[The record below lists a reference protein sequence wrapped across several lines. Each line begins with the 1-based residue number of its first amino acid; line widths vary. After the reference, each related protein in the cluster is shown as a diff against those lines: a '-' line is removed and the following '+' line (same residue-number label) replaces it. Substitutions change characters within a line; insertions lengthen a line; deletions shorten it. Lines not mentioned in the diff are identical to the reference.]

1 MKKKLGLL
9 ISGSLVLVSAF
20 IFNYSSVNA
29 KVTKPAIVRTTQF
42 GKVRGFKFNDTLN
55 WKGIPYGG
63 SVSGSHR
70 WKEPTNPKRWSKIKD
85 TKKSVTAIQF
95 NNGKIVGSESKAL
108 TLDITR
114 PNNNKKDLPVLVYIH
129 GGNNQTGSSQEI
141 DGTDF
146 VKKHN
151 VIYVSINYRLGAL
164 GFNPL
169 QALKGKSKLN
179 NSGNYTLLDI
189 HKALNWVNN
198 NIANFGGNRKNITVS
213 GFSAGG
219 RDVMAM
225 LISPLFKGQF
235 KRAIVF
241 SGGMTLS
248 DTKKSQQVYAKAFA
262 PLVVQ
267 DGKAKNENSAE
278 KWLLDSKNNKEVR
291 KYLYSIKS
299 DRIAKLMGN
308 ASIRMAVFPHLFKDG
323 VVIPKS
329 GFNTKR
335 YNNVPTL
342 ITTGSREFSLFAAY
356 DPYFAKAAMNGKLLN
371 NDELSKEYK
380 FAFKYGGELYGR
392 FNLEN
397 SADKMLKQGFR
408 APIYGM
414 QINYGNNPEIVGEKM
429 AEFGAFHGVFV
440 PLLDP
445 NNTSYNAIVGDAY
458 KTEGA
463 RQLSSIF
470 QNDIYNFMKGKQ
482 IWNQYTADDKRTM
495 NLDADKNKAEL
506 SSVEKKFT
514 DNDILNAMKEDN
526 SIPENKKSY
535 VIKHVMNGRWFSY
548 QLDKSYNNLSN
559 FEK

>member
-1 MKKKLGLL
+1 MKKKFGLL
-9 ISGSLVLVSAF
+9 ISGSLILASTL
-20 IFNYSSVNA
+20 IFNYSSVSA
-29 KVTKPAIVRTTQF
+29 KATEPALIRITQF
-42 GKVRGFKFNDTLN
+42 GKVRGIKSNDTLN

-70 WKEPTNPKRWSKIKD
+70 WKKPTNPRKWSNIRD
-85 TKKSVTAIQF
+85 TKKSITAIQF
-95 NNGKIVGSESKAL
+95 TNGKVIGSESKAL

-114 PNNNKKDLPVLVYIH
+114 PNNNKKNLPVLVYIH

-141 DGTDF
+141 NGNDF

-169 QALKGKSKLN
+169 QALKGKNKFN

-189 HKALNWVNN
+189 HKALNWVDS
-198 NIANFGGNRKNITVS
+198 NIRYFGGNNKNITVS

-219 RDVMAM
+219 RDVMTM

-248 DTKKSQQVYAKAFA
+248 DPKKSQQVYAKAFA
-262 PLVVQ
+262 PLAVQ
-267 DGKAKNENSAE
+267 DGKAKNEKQAE
-278 KWLLDSKNNKEVR
+278 RWLLNSKNNKKVK

-299 DRIAKLMGN
+299 NRMAKLMGN

-323 VVIPKS
+323 VIIPRS
-329 GFNTKR
+329 GFNTKK

-356 DPYFAKAAMNGKLLN
+356 DSYFAKATINGELLN

-397 SADKMLKQGFR
+397 SADKMLDQGFK
-408 APIYGM
+408 ALIYGM
-414 QINYGNNPEIVGEKM
+414 QINYGNNPEVVGKKM
-429 AEFGAFHGVFV
+429 AMFGAFHGVFV

-470 QNDIYNFMKGKQ
+470 QNDIYNFMRGKQ
-482 IWNQYTADDKRTM
+482 VWNPYTINDKRTM
-495 NLDADKNKAEL
+495 NIDADKSTVEL
-506 SSVEKKFT
+506 SEVEKKFT

-526 SIPENKKSY
+526 SIPEDKKLY
-535 VIKHVMNGRWFSY
+535 VIKNVMNGRWFSY
-548 QLDKSYNNLSN
+548 QLDKRYNNLSN